1 MTENVYWILDT
12 SVKEGEL
19 ENVKALMNEMI
30 EQTMANEPGTTGY
43 EWHVSEDG
51 KNVTLYERY
60 KDSAATLAHLDN
72 FGKNFASRFMK
83 MLDIKKFVVYGSPDE
98 TATKALT
105 GIGAKIMKPLGGFH
119 R

>member
-1 MTENVYWILDT
+1 MTENVYWILET

-19 ENVKALMNEMI
+19 ENVEALMNEMI
-30 EQTMANEPGTTGY
+30 EQTKAGEPNAIGY

-60 KDSAATLAHLDN
+60 KDSAATLVHLDN

-98 TATKALT
+98 TTTKALK